1 MTTPLDNINA
11 LRDHLTSRLIGRE
24 GEIRALL
31 VALVAREHV
40 LLHGPPGTAKSL
52 LANLLTEALDAKRFE
67 VLLTRFS
74 APEDVFG
81 PVSIKGLEQDRYE
94 RVTAGYLPTAEVAFI
109 DEIFKANAAIL
120 NSLLTILNE
129 RAYDNGAQRL
139 TVPLEICIAASN
151 ELPQDE
157 SLGALYDRFLVR
169 RHVDYLTGRDQMA
182 ALLGMASTASPMPS
196 LSRADLEA
204 LRGAADAVTVPQ
216 EVISAILDIREAL
229 QREELQV
236 SDRRWRRCLGLVRA
250 AAALDGCTSA
260 SLRHLWPLSDALWTT
275 PDQRAVVY
283 GAVTG
288 KSNAMLLKVQT
299 IIDAA
304 DEAMAEIDFSDKS
317 EVSSGRQMRVVGQLK
332 QMLAEARDIAS
343 ATRDPDIDAA
353 VAEFEA
359 LAQDF
364 RSRVFKAQGLDL

>member
-1 MTTPLDNINA
+1 MTTPLDSINTLGDA
-11 LRDHLTSRLIGRE
+11 LTSRLVGRE

-94 RVTAGYLPTAEVAFI
+94 RVTAGYLPTAEVAFV

-129 RAYDNGAQRL
+129 RAYDNGAQRVK
-139 TVPLEICIAASN
+139 VPLEICIAASN

-157 SLGALYDRFLVR
+157 SLGALYDRFLLR
-169 RHVDYLTGRDQMA
+169 RHVDYLTGRDQMT
-182 ALLGMASTASPMPS
+182 ALLTMASASSPMPS
-196 LSRADLEA
+196 LDRGHLEA
-204 LRGAADAVTVPQ
+204 LRDAADAVTVSE
-216 EVISAILDIREAL
+216 EVISAVLDIREAL
-229 QREELQV
+229 QREEVEV

-250 AAALDGCTSA
+250 AAALDGETSA
-260 SLRHLWPLSDALWTT
+260 SLRHLWPLSDALWDT
-275 PDQRAVVY
+275 PDQRAVVF

-288 KSNAMLLKVQT
+288 KSNAELLKVQT

-304 DEAMAEIDFSDKS
+304 DEAMSEIDFADKS
-317 EVSSGRQMRVVGQLK
+317 EVSSGRQMRVIGQLK
-332 QMLAEARDIAS
+332 QMLDEVRSVAK
-343 ATRDPDIDAA
+343 ATRDPDIAAA